1 MTGPAELALAR
12 RPPMRDAALWLMA
25 GLFVLAAHGAFAYLL
40 RDIDPLPEH
49 DAMEQAM
56 EIDLAP
62 IPISVPDTVQSE
74 TLARED
80 PVDEV
85 DPVEDTAEA
94 VEPEREKVMED
105 QPDIMREV
113 QPEQEVTQAESETE
127 QPATED
133 VQPEQEVAET
143 TREEPEKVE
152 PDIVEQETVA
162 AVTPEVAVPLPQ
174 PRPER
179 KVEDDPVQPKKK
191 PVRRK
196 AEVTRDKPKEAAKP
210 PKRRQPPASVA
221 SAASSAPKVDPS
233 RWNSAVRA
241 AIARRAGAVRGMRG
255 TVRVSFVV
263 SASGAIVAA
272 SISGSSGN
280 ARLDRT
286 ALGMVRSARVPAP
299 PDGLGGSRHS
309 FAIPLTFR

>member
-1 MTGPAELALAR
+1 
-12 RPPMRDAALWLMA
+12 MRDAALWLIA

-40 RDIDPLPEH
+40 RDIDPVPEH
-49 DAMEQAM
+49 DAMEEAM

-85 DPVEDTAEA
+85 DPVEETTEA

-105 QPDIMREV
+105 QPETV
-113 QPEQEVTQAESETE
+113 QEAQPEEVAQAEPEEE
-127 QPATED
+127 QPA
-133 VQPEQEVAET
+133 PEVAEAKPD
-143 TREEPEKVE
+143 EPEETE
-152 PDIVEQETVA
+152 PEIVEQETVA

-179 KVEDDPVQPKKK
+179 KVEDRPEPPKKK

-196 AEVTRDKPKEAAKP
+196 AEVTKEKPKEAARP
-210 PKRRQPPASVA
+210 SKRRQPPASVA
-221 SAASSAPKVDPS
+221 SAASSAPQVDPS

-263 SASGAIVAA
+263 SASGSIVSA

-280 ARLDRT
+280 ARLDRA
-286 ALGMVRSARVPAP
+286 ALGMVRAARVPAP
-299 PDGLGGSRHS
+299 PDGLGGGRHS